1 MKVMNLFFF
10 LLLFS
15 FIVFSH
21 DLWIEEKE
29 GSFTLFYGHKH
40 STHSGD
46 TIMEYKPE
54 FVENIICQ
62 KEDKIEKV
70 DFENKYPVSFK
81 KDCDSVYVLFS
92 SGYWTKTVYGTKNVS
107 KEKEENVIKS
117 WLSIESVKYIKNYDE
132 NSKKPLSN
140 NLEIVPLSD
149 ISKLKKGDKI
159 RLKVYYEGK
168 PKENAVVAYK
178 DKPRGET
185 DGEGNINITIKDT
198 GFQIISASITEK
210 ENGIK
215 ADEKIITA
223 NLNFIVKE

>member
-1 MKVMNLFFF
+1 MKVINFILF

-15 FIVFSH
+15 FILYSH
-21 DLWIEEKE
+21 DLWLEEKE
-29 GSFTLFYGHKH
+29 GNFTLFYGHKH

-46 TIMEYKPE
+46 TIMEYNPE
-54 FVENIICQ
+54 FVKDIICQ
-62 KEDKIEKV
+62 KGDKIEKV
-70 DFENKYPVSFK
+70 NFENKYLISFK

-117 WLSIESVKYIKNYDE
+117 WLSVESVKYIKNYDE
-132 NSKKPLSN
+132 NSKRPLSN
-140 NLEIVPLSD
+140 NLEIVSLSD
-149 ISKLKKGDKI
+149 LSKLKKGDKI

-168 PKENAVVAYK
+168 PKGNVVVAYK

-185 DGEGNINITIKDT
+185 DEEGNINITIKDT
-198 GFQIISASITEK
+198 GFQIISASIEEK
-210 ENGIK
+210 EDGIK
-215 ADEKIITA
+215 ADEKIITT